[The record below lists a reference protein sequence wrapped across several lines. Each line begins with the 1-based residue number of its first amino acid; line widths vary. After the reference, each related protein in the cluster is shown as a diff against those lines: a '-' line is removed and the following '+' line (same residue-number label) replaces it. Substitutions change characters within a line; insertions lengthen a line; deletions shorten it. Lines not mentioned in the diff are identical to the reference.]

1 MVLMAMAY
9 ESASDDYNKGLEIC
23 NLVFTGIFIL
33 EATLKI
39 TAFGKTYFYDNWNVF
54 DFLVVIASLIDI
66 ILLYSNLTSG
76 LTFLRVGPQLARV
89 LRVLRVSRVLR
100 LVNKYKGMETL
111 ISVIQ
116 IAIPSLL
123 NVFSLLMLVF
133 FMYSILG
140 AFIFYKIETGA
151 IIDDY
156 TNFHN
161 FGMALLTLFRISTGE
176 DWHTIMY
183 DCGRTTDCVEGE
195 TCGTSKYIYIYIY
208 IEYAPIYFLSFTV
221 ITAYVM
227 FNLFILIIL
236 DMFDQCAL
244 TKNNLLNNYK
254 TDIIIYQNTW
264 STFPTQNN
272 GENIHLRYL
281 MDFLKEI
288 DAPFGIKDFNQNQCW
303 KHVINMDIIR

>member
-1 MVLMAMAY
+1 MAMAY

-23 NLVFTGIFIL
+23 NLIFTGIFIL
-33 EATLKI
+33 EAALKI

-54 DFLVVIASLIDI
+54 DFLVVVASCIDI
-66 ILLYSNLTSG
+66 ILLYSDLTSD
-76 LTFLRVGPQLARV
+76 LAFMRVGPQLARV

-116 IAIPSLL
+116 MSIPSLL

-140 AFIFYKIETGA
+140 AFIFYKVQTGT

-161 FGMALLTLFRISTGE
+161 FGMALLILFRMATGE

-183 DCGRTTDCVEGE
+183 DCSRTTDCVEDE
-195 TCGTSKYIYIYIY
+195 TCGTSK
-208 IEYAPIYFLSFTV
+208 
-221 ITAYVM
+221 
-227 FNLFILIIL
+227 
-236 DMFDQCAL
+236 
-244 TKNNLLNNYK
+244 
-254 TDIIIYQNTW
+254 
-264 STFPTQNN
+264 
-272 GENIHLRYL
+272 
-281 MDFLKEI
+281 
-288 DAPFGIKDFNQNQCW
+288 
-303 KHVINMDIIR
+303 